1 MLDVSSHTHQINL
14 WISLSTPQTTY
25 SDTLASSG
33 YECDVIEDQMYI
45 YDDNDTEIIHPD
57 VVLTDSTE
65 RDHSLVVDCKSNSID
80 ADQIRRYLRLD
91 EFEDQLITQG
101 LVSDISTRDLTS
113 EAVLSSFDDLSTH
126 DIPDEVAIVHFENNP
141 YGSFLISNPS
151 PHDFDDDRLNRVFPI
166 NVSPSQPLPTGLYP
180 FDIYEA
186 DKEALVASILSSILS
201 LSIQEGEFSIEDIL
215 DRSHPYWDKLGDDK
229 KDELYRRVEIVYYEL
244 LNLGLDEY
252 LEKVA
257 GTQGSKWRQTS
268 ATIQAVQDRTDYYV
282 NRVLDNLPQARLDS
296 NAWSTDVDDKG
307 EAE

>member
-45 YDDNDTEIIHPD
+45 YDDDDTEIIHPD

-101 LVSDISTRDLTS
+101 LVSDISTTDLTS

-126 DIPDEVAIVHFENNP
+126 DIPGEIAIVHFENNP

-151 PHDFDDDRLNRVFPI
+151 PHDFDDDRLNRALPI

-229 KDELYRRVEIVYYEL
+229 KEELYRRVEIVYYEL

-296 NAWSTDVDDKG
+296 NAWSTDVDEG

>member
-25 SDTLASSG
+25 SDTLVSSG

-45 YDDNDTEIIHPD
+45 YDDDDTEIIHPD

-101 LVSDISTRDLTS
+101 LVSDISTTDLTS

-126 DIPDEVAIVHFENNP
+126 DIPDEIAIVHFENNP

-151 PHDFDDDRLNRVFPI
+151 PHDFDDDRLNRALPI

-296 NAWSTDVDDKG
+296 NAWSTDVDEG

>member
-45 YDDNDTEIIHPD
+45 YDDDDTEIIHPD

-101 LVSDISTRDLTS
+101 LVSDISTTDLTS

-126 DIPDEVAIVHFENNP
+126 DIPGEIAIVHFENNP

-151 PHDFDDDRLNRVFPI
+151 PHDFDDDRLNRALPI

-296 NAWSTDVDDKG
+296 NAWSTDVDEG